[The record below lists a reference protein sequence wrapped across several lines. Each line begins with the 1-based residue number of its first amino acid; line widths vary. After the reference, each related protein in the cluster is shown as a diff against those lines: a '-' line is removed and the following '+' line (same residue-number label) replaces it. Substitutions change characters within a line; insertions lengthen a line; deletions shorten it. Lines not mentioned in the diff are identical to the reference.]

1 MVVSV
6 SLRYRETSFF
16 YINMDIDNCEK
27 LCKNQGEN
35 SEFVSDIM
43 KKSLTK
49 LILRKS
55 EKIYQKQKKTGNFK
69 IRVI

>member
-6 SLRYRETSFF
+6 SLRYREMSFF

-35 SEFVSDIM
+35 SEFVLDIM
-43 KKSLTK
+43 KK
-49 LILRKS
+49 
-55 EKIYQKQKKTGNFK
+55 
-69 IRVI
+69 V

>member
-6 SLRYRETSFF
+6 SLRYREMSFF
-16 YINMDIDNCEK
+16 Y
-27 LCKNQGEN
+27 EN

-55 EKIYQKQKKTGNFK
+55 EKIYQKQKKTGNFQ

>member
-6 SLRYRETSFF
+6 SLRYREMSFF

-35 SEFVSDIM
+35 SELVSDIM

-55 EKIYQKQKKTGNFK
+55 EKIYQKQKKTGNFQ

>member
-6 SLRYRETSFF
+6 SLRYREMSFF

-55 EKIYQKQKKTGNFK
+55 EKIYQKQKKDWKF
-69 IRVI
+69 